1 MKTDRSRTVGR
12 RNRRPVTRSGEQ
24 IQPESAEQLTA
35 VPGEKLAHFNWAHA
49 AAAVQGVEH
58 GAGLRGHYDD
68 IPSWGRIRV
77 PERMRHAVRADHRR
91 PGRDIALV
99 VSDADSQPT
108 GQNIPSLIII
118 VVQMKRR
125 LVLRLLALRSPR
137 SIPLRQHELRTG
149 RGQRPAAQGRAKNI
163 THAYSAPF
171 ATAPAPGRAAVP
183 ASQACRYIQASITN
197 RRCVK
202 SGRVHL
208 AAEHLHAF
216 DRIRRCPKA

>member
-68 IPSWGRIRV
+68 IPSWDRIRV
-77 PERMRHAVRADHRR
+77 PERMRHTVRADHRR

-99 VSDADSQPT
+99 VSDADFQPT

-118 VVQMKRR
+118 VVQMNRS
-125 LVLRLLALRSPR
+125 LVLRLLSLRS
-137 SIPLRQHELRTG
+137 
-149 RGQRPAAQGRAKNI
+149 
-163 THAYSAPF
+163 
-171 ATAPAPGRAAVP
+171 
-183 ASQACRYIQASITN
+183 
-197 RRCVK
+197 
-202 SGRVHL
+202 
-208 AAEHLHAF
+208 
-216 DRIRRCPKA
+216 